1 MNARLFPLSIPL
13 PLLILT
19 AATALAGEPRLADIA
34 TAPDTDSPW
43 RVGAGYAQLLGLK
56 TEFTGLGTFRSP
68 NAIQPLGNGIERDYD
83 NGYVHLDSS
92 GNLGGLTWNWSY
104 DSNAQYR
111 PAGTGTIDYSI
122 TNSLANAQTEEDEGA
137 KPGAEIFAY
146 YDMGAAGFHGLGNRQ
161 ATWGFRAGL
170 QYSRINVSN
179 FNPLTTGLTTTT
191 DSYDL
196 GGTPAPQAPFV
207 GNPNGPGPLLSDNP
221 TRNTLVGGTGLVT
234 GSRELDV
241 DLTLL
246 NLGSYLDIPLTE
258 KLDLLLEAG
267 VSLGVASGSY
277 HFHSATTV
285 TGLGTQT
292 SNGSDSSTDLL
303 PGVYLGLGAT
313 YKINDD
319 WSLLGSGRYQYLQ
332 SYDLGANGSQASLS
346 FDSAFVLSLSGVY
359 SF

>member
-1 MNARLFPLSIPL
+1 MNVRLFPLFALSTC
-13 PLLILT
+13 T
-19 AATALAGEPRLADIA
+19 AFAGEPDLANSI
-34 TAPDTDSPW
+34 TAPAAPSPW

-68 NAIQPLGNGIERDYD
+68 NTVQPLGNGIERDYD

-104 DSNAQYR
+104 DDNAQYR

-122 TNSLANAQTEEDEGA
+122 TNSLANARTDEDGDA
-137 KPGAEIFAY
+137 KPGFELFAY
-146 YDMGAAGFHGLGNRQ
+146 YDMGSVGFHGLGNRP

-179 FNPLTTGLTTTT
+179 SDLLTTGLTTTT

-196 GGTPAPQAPFV
+196 GGTPAPLAPFV
-207 GNPNGPGPLLSDNP
+207 GNPSGPGPMLSDNP
-221 TRNTLVGGTGLVT
+221 TRSTVIGGTGLVS

-246 NLGSYLDIPLTE
+246 NLGSYLDIPVSE
-258 KLDLLLEAG
+258 KFDVLLEAG

-277 HFHSATTV
+277 TFHSATTL

-292 SNGSDSSTDLL
+292 SHGSDSSTDLL

-313 YKINDD
+313 YQLNDN
-319 WSLLGSGRYQYLQ
+319 WSILGSGRYQYLQ

>member
-1 MNARLFPLSIPL
+1 MNARHLPL
-13 PLLILT
+13 PLFLLH
-19 AATALAGEPRLADIA
+19 ATCSLAGEPRLAEIA
-34 TAPDTDSPW
+34 TTPAADSPW

-56 TEFTGLGTFRSP
+56 TEFTGLGTFRNA

-83 NGYVHLDSS
+83 NGYVRLDSS

-104 DSNAQYR
+104 DDNAQYN
-111 PAGTGTIDYSI
+111 PAGTGSIDFSI
-122 TNSLANAQTEEDEGA
+122 TNSLANARADEDGGA

-146 YDMGAAGFHGLGNRQ
+146 YDMGAAGFTGLGNRK
-161 ATWGFRAGL
+161 ASWGFRAGL

-179 FNPLTTGLTTTT
+179 FDLLSTGLTTTT
-191 DSYDL
+191 DTYDL
-196 GGTPAPQAPFV
+196 GGTPAPLAPFV
-207 GNPNGPGPLLSDNP
+207 GNPSGPGPMLSDDP
-221 TRNTLVGGTGLVT
+221 IRSTVVGGTGLVS

-258 KLDLLLEAG
+258 KLDLQVEAG

-277 HFHSATTV
+277 TFHSATAIA
-285 TGLGTQT
+285 GLGTQA
-292 SNGSDSSTDLL
+292 SHGSDSSTDLL

-313 YKINDD
+313 YQLNDS
-319 WSLLGSGRYQYLQ
+319 WSILGSGRYQYLQ
-332 SYDLGANGSQASLS
+332 SYDLGTNGSQASLS
-346 FDSAFVLSLSGVY
+346 FDSAFVLSISGVY

>member
-1 MNARLFPLSIPL
+1 MNARHL
-13 PLLILT
+13 PLLLLTT
-19 AATALAGEPRLADIA
+19 AASFAGEPDLANSI
-34 TAPDTDSPW
+34 TAPASPSPW

-56 TEFTGLGTFRSP
+56 TEFNGLGIFRNP
-68 NAIQPLGNGIERDYD
+68 HPVQPLGNGIERDYD

-104 DSNAQYR
+104 ADNAQYN
-111 PAGTGTIDYSI
+111 PAGSGSIDYSI
-122 TNSLANAQTEEDEGA
+122 TNSLANARTEEDGGA
-137 KPGAEIFAY
+137 KPGFELFTY
-146 YDMGAAGFHGLGNRQ
+146 YDMGAAGFHGLGNRP

-179 FNPLTTGLTTTT
+179 QNLLTTGLTTTT

-196 GGTPAPQAPFV
+196 GGTIAPLAPFV
-207 GNPNGPGPLLSDNP
+207 GNPSGPGPLLSDNP
-221 TRNTLVGGTGLVT
+221 TRSTLVGGTGLVT

-258 KLDLLLEAG
+258 KLDVLLEAG
-267 VSLGVASGSY
+267 VSLGLASGSY
-277 HFHSATTV
+277 DFHSATAL

-292 SNGSDSSTDLL
+292 SHGSATSTDFL
-303 PGVYLGLGAT
+303 PGLYLGLGAT
-313 YKINDD
+313 YQLTKD
-319 WSLLGSGRYQYLQ
+319 WSILGSGRYQYLQ
-332 SYDLGANGSQASLS
+332 SYDLGTNGSQASLS